1 MRITG
6 VEVQV
11 VEPGMNTV
19 VAERLILNLSNVVVR
34 IQTDEGVEGVAG
46 STTYLGAHAVASAV
60 AELKPLLIGEDPL
73 YRERL
78 WTRLNQVSTIVLPPH
93 SLAVIDCALWDL
105 GARAAGLPVYKL
117 LGAQRDS
124 VRAYASTLTYADF
137 ATFEKEVAVA
147 LERGFKAVKLHVWG
161 DPERDIKLVG
171 RIRTLAGP
179 DIALMIDAVGSY
191 DVPSAIRV
199 GRRLEELG
207 YEWFE
212 MPIRDQHIQG
222 YAVLAAALDIPVTSG
237 EVNTYTFTEAANYI
251 AARAWDIVRVD
262 AGISGGI
269 TGTRKTAAL
278 AEAFGMRCEI
288 HSFGYAL
295 AQAAN
300 LHVMC
305 AVNNCRY
312 FEFPMPLNG
321 YDQGMREAITLNAQG
336 EVSAPQ
342 EPGLGLDVDWE
353 RMDAMT
359 TARY

>member
-1 MRITG
+1 MRITA

-11 VEPGMNTV
+11 VEPGMHSV

-34 IQTDEGVEGVAG
+34 VKTDEGIEGVAG
-46 STTYLGAHAVASAV
+46 STTYLGAHAAASAI
-60 AELKPLLIGEDPL
+60 AELRPLLVGEDPL

-78 WTRLNQVSTIVLPPH
+78 WNRLYEVSTIMLPPH
-93 SLAVIDCALWDL
+93 SLAAIDCALWDL
-105 GARAAGLPVYKL
+105 AGRAAGLPVYKL
-117 LGAQRDS
+117 IGAQRDR
-124 VRAYASTLTYADF
+124 VRAYASTLTYEDLT
-137 ATFEKEVAVA
+137 TFEREVAAA

-161 DPERDIKLVG
+161 DPERDIELVG
-171 RIRTLAGP
+171 RIRRLAGP
-179 DIALMIDAVGSY
+179 DVALMIDAVGSY
-191 DVPSAIRV
+191 DVPGALRV

-212 MPIRDQHIQG
+212 MPIRDQFIHG
-222 YAVLAAALDIPVTSG
+222 YEVLAAALDVPVTSG
-237 EVNTYTFTEAANYI
+237 EVNTYTFQEAGNYI
-251 AARAWDIVRVD
+251 ARKAWDIVRVD

-300 LHVMC
+300 LQVMG
-305 AVNNCRY
+305 AVKNCRY
-312 FEFPMPLNG
+312 FEYPMPLNG
-321 YDQGMREAITLNAQG
+321 YDQGMLDWIEIDSVG
-336 EVSAPQ
+336 DVPVPQ
-342 EPGLGLDVDWE
+342 KPGLGLEVDWE
-353 RMDAMT
+353 KMDAMT